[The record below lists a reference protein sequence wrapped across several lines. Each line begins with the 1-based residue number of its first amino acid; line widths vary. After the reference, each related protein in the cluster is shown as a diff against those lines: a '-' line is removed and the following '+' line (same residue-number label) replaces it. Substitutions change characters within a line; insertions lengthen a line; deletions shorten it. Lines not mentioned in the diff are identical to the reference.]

1 MTSAPT
7 AVRPA
12 FVTIAIRPSSL
23 GRVEAIHTTIP
34 KFGKVEYFW
43 TRALTHRSGVLP
55 AGQRKMWGSLPAVV
69 PTRAA
74 REPGIHRAARDVARW
89 IPGSMLRIAPE

>member
-1 MTSAPT
+1 MRSAST

-23 GRVEAIHTTIP
+23 GRVEAMHTPFP

-43 TRALTHRSGVLP
+43 RRGLTDRLGVLP
-55 AGQRKMWGSLPAVV
+55 VGQRKGLWM
-69 PTRAA
+69 
-74 REPGIHRAARDVARW
+74 
-89 IPGSMLRIAPE
+89 

>member
-7 AVRPA
+7 TVRPA

-34 KFGKVEYFW
+34 NFGKVEYFLP
-43 TRALTHRSGVLP
+43 RALTHRSGVLP
-55 AGQRKMWGSLPAVV
+55 VGQRK
-69 PTRAA
+69 
-74 REPGIHRAARDVARW
+74 RW
-89 IPGSMLRIAPE
+89 